1 MRPIPALAALV
12 LALAAALPARAE
24 TLRVDPAAGNSTF
37 SAVFDAKLGE
47 RITAQS
53 SAVACDVTLDEASGL
68 ASGACSVPLASITVD
83 NEPTKSEHFRDW
95 ATNKKSDPAACRLEA
110 RFEGVRLGKLA
121 PETPVPFEARIPFT
135 VCGRGPADGRKERVT
150 GSAVLFPPGS
160 YGSAKTIRVRATV
173 ERFDRDAYRIGPRH
187 TEGWLARVQSLA
199 KVVAEE
205 GTVELTLFARPAP
218 AR

>member
-1 MRPIPALAALV
+1 MRPIPALAV
-12 LALAAALPARAE
+12 LALAAASLPARAE
-24 TLRVDPAAGNSTF
+24 RLRVDPDLGNSTF

-53 SAVACDVTLDEASGL
+53 SAVACDVALDEGAGT

-121 PETPVPFEARIPFT
+121 PETPAPFEARIPFT
-135 VCGRGPADGRKERVT
+135 VCGRGPADGRRELVT
-150 GSAVLFPPGS
+150 GTAVLFPPGS
-160 YGSAKTIRVRATV
+160 YGSARIIRVRATV
-173 ERFDRDAYRIGPRH
+173 PRFDREAYGVGPRH